1 MKNLSKTWFSFVIT
15 AGILWMSV
23 ACRGP
28 MNLQDGGSGPPFGGG
43 DPKVATTSPVKHLIV
58 VVFQNRSF
66 DHLFGKYPAPA
77 GQTVNAAGPG
87 SPGWTQQD
95 ASGNSVSPTLLS
107 DAGSPDLTHNHASYL
122 ASYNNG
128 AMDGFAKTEGVQS
141 MGYFDSSTMG
151 VSTFYSYASQFVLAD
166 NYFSSAMTSAPAQ
179 MFYGVSATDNDVAF
193 STQPIYGPCNQPDAA
208 ATANTS
214 PNVGD
219 QMSQKNIGWTWF
231 HEGYGQCGNYVPQ
244 QNPFQYFTS
253 TQGSN
258 HIQDLSV
265 FYQQL
270 ASGQTPSVSF
280 VQMAPS
286 HSGHPGSSSI
296 TAAASWLD
304 QFVKQVQSSANWND
318 TAIIVIWD
326 EGGGWYDHVPPPQL
340 DSQGLGIRVP
350 MMVISPLAKK
360 GIVYHNLADHTS
372 ILKFIQWNW
381 GLSSLNTRNSNTQ
394 IDDLRGM
401 FTF

>member
-1 MKNLSKTWFSFVIT
+1 LLAT
-15 AGILWMSV
+15 AGILSFAL

-28 MNLQDGGSGPPFGGG
+28 VNLQNGGSGPPFGGG
-43 DPKVATTSPVKHLIV
+43 DPNVATNSPVKHLIV
-58 VVFQNRSF
+58 LVFQNRSF
-66 DHLFGKYPAPA
+66 DHLFGQYPAPA
-77 GQTVNAAGPG
+77 GQTVNVARAG
-87 SPGWTQQD
+87 SLGWTQTD
-95 ASGNSVSPTLLS
+95 ANGTQVSPTLLGDPNS
-107 DAGSPDLTHNHASYL
+107 TDMPHNHTSYL

-128 AMDGFAKTEGVQS
+128 SMDGFAKTEGDQA
-141 MGYFDSSTMG
+141 MGYFDSTTMG
-151 VSTFYSYASQFVLAD
+151 VSTFYNYASQFALAD
-166 NYFSSAMTSAPAQ
+166 NYFSSALSSAPAQ
-179 MFYGVSATDNDVAF
+179 MFYAVSATDNDTSF
-193 STQPIYGPCNQPDAA
+193 STQPVYGPCNQPDVA
-208 ATANTS
+208 ATPNTS

-219 QMSQKNIGWTWF
+219 QMSQKNVGWTWF
-231 HEGYGQCGNYVPQ
+231 HEAYGQCGVYVPQ

-253 TQGSN
+253 TEGSN

-265 FYQQL
+265 FYSQL
-270 ASGQTPSVSF
+270 AAGQTPSVSF
-280 VQMAPS
+280 IQMAPT

-296 TAAASWLD
+296 AAAANWLD
-304 QFVKQVQSSANWND
+304 QFVKQVQSSSSWND

-360 GIVYHNLADHTS
+360 GIVYHALADHTS

-381 GLSSLNTRNSNTQ
+381 GMTSLNARNSNGQ